1 VPHRTSTLNQL
12 AARWRLLTAARQDL
26 ITGAITMAAIIMFV
40 FTGSAVVPAAV
51 KALSGLGAGADRIL
65 VTALLLNLALIVF
78 GWRRCHDLECEIK
91 ERKVAEENARMLAS
105 RDGLTGFLNRRS
117 LTETAN
123 PILSGRARA
132 NASLL
137 LIDLDHFKN
146 VNDLYGHATGDGL
159 LRAVAGAIED
169 CVPATAYCGR
179 LGGDEFAILLL
190 GTAADR
196 EAASEIAE
204 TLIARLSQPIEIEG
218 VLAHIG
224 ASIGIAAADGEG
236 GIDAMMRRADIA
248 MYEAKKG
255 GRERYAWFDKSME
268 SELRRRNVIEAG
280 IRVGIP
286 NGEFVPYYEQQI
298 DLLTGDLR
306 GFEVLARWEHPEEGV
321 IEPSEFIPVAEA
333 TGMISDLSMSVIRQA
348 LVEARGWDEG
358 INIAVNI
365 SPVQLKDPLLA
376 QRILRLLVETG
387 FPPQRLEIEIT
398 ESSLFENLEIAKTTV
413 ESFKNQGIRIA
424 LDDFGTG
431 YSSLAHLQALPFDR
445 IKIDKS
451 FVVSMRASP
460 ESSAIV
466 SAIAKLGAT
475 LGLPVTAEGI
485 EDNASR
491 KILHRLGCS
500 DAQGWLY
507 GRPMRAEEAR
517 RLLATAKVA
526 PAQIIRPRRTG
537 ETAITEYSQPQAIAA
552 AVEDLVESKRD
563 RIRAARIH
571 RRSVA

>member
-1 VPHRTSTLNQL
+1 MTS
-12 AARWRLLTAARQDL
+12 ARQDI
-26 ITGAITMAAIIMFV
+26 ITGAITMAAIVMFV
-40 FTGSAVVPAAV
+40 FTGSTVVPAAV
-51 KALSGLGAGADRIL
+51 KALSGIGGGADRML

-78 GWRRCHDLECEIK
+78 GWRRCHDLENEIA
-91 ERKVAEENARMLAS
+91 ERKVAEENARLLAS
-105 RDGLTGFLNRRS
+105 RDVLTGFLNRRS
-117 LTETAN
+117 MTEMADK
-123 PILSGRARA
+123 ILGAPGRQPAA
-132 NASLL
+132 LL

-159 LRAVAGAIED
+159 LRAVAAIVED
-169 CVPATAYCGR
+169 SMPATSYCGR

-190 GTAADR
+190 GSAAERETAA
-196 EAASEIAE
+196 EIAE
-204 TLIARLSQPIEIEG
+204 TLVARLSQPIEVEG

-224 ASIGIAAADGEG
+224 ASIGIASADGEG
-236 GIDAMMRRADIA
+236 GFEALMRRADIA

-255 GRERYAWFDKSME
+255 GRERYAWFDTSME

-280 IRVGIP
+280 IRAGIP
-286 NGEFVPYYEQQI
+286 RGEFIPYYEQQI
-298 DLLTGDLR
+298 DLLTGHLR
-306 GFEVLARWEHPEEGV
+306 GFEVLARWNHPEEGI
-321 IEPSEFIPVAEA
+321 IEPTDFISVAEA
-333 TGMISDLSMSVIRQA
+333 TGLISDLSMSVIRQA
-348 LVEARGWDEG
+348 LLEAKGWDEKVS
-358 INIAVNI
+358 IAVNI

-376 QRILRLLVETG
+376 QRILHLLTETG
-387 FPPQRLEIEIT
+387 FPAQRLEIEIT
-398 ESSLFENLEIAKTTV
+398 ESSLFENLELAKTTV

-445 IKIDKS
+445 IKIDRS
-451 FVVSMRASP
+451 FVASMRASP

-507 GRPMRAEEAR
+507 GRPMPVEEAR
-517 RLLATAKVA
+517 KLLATAQFA
-526 PAQIIRPRRTG
+526 PAQGGRRPRG
-537 ETAITEYSQPQAIAA
+537 LVEDVAEVAQPQALAA
-552 AVEDLVESKRD
+552 AVEDLVESKRH
-563 RIRAARIH
+563 RIRASRS
-571 RRSVA
+571 RRRYAG

>member
-1 VPHRTSTLNQL
+1 MAEISR
-12 AARWRLLTAARQDL
+12 RWRSMNRPRQDL

-40 FTGSAVVPAAV
+40 FTGSAVVPR
-51 KALSGLGAGADRIL
+51 ALQAIVGFGQGADRIL

-78 GWRRCHDLECEIK
+78 GWRRCHDLECEIA
-91 ERKVAEENARMLAS
+91 ERKVAEENARVLAS

-123 PILSGRARA
+123 AVLAGPGRSQAT
-132 NASLL
+132 LL

-159 LRAVAGAIED
+159 LRAVAGVIED
-169 CVPATAYCGR
+169 CMPATAHCGR

-190 GTAADR
+190 GSASER
-196 EAASEIAE
+196 ETASEIAA
-204 TLIARLSQPIEIEG
+204 TMVNRLSQPIEIDG

-224 ASIGIAAADGEG
+224 ASVGIASADSDGG
-236 GIDAMMRRADIA
+236 GIDALMRRADIA

-255 GRERYAWFDKSME
+255 GRERFSWFDNSME
-268 SELRRRNVIEAG
+268 SELRRRNVLEAG
-280 IRVGIP
+280 IRAGIP
-286 NGEFVPYYEQQI
+286 RGEFVPYYEQQI
-298 DLLTGDLR
+298 DLLTGSLS
-306 GFEVLARWEHPEEGV
+306 GFEVLARWNHPDEGV
-321 IEPSEFIPVAEA
+321 IEPSEFIHVAEA
-333 TGMISDLSMSVIRQA
+333 TGLISDLSMSVIRQA
-348 LVEARGWDEG
+348 LFEAKAWPEG
-358 INIAVNI
+358 LSIAVNV

-376 QRILRLLVETG
+376 QRFVQLLIETG
-387 FPPQRLEIEIT
+387 FPAQRLEIEIT
-398 ESSLFENLEIAKTTV
+398 ESSLFENLDLAKTTV
-413 ESFKNQGIRIA
+413 ESLKNQGIRIA

-445 IKIDKS
+445 IKIDRS
-451 FVVSMRASP
+451 FVVSMRDSP

-466 SAIAKLGAT
+466 SAIAKLGHT

-507 GRPMRAEEAR
+507 GRPMPAEEAR
-517 RLLATAKVA
+517 ALLATADIAAA
-526 PAQIIRPRRTG
+526 PAIRIRRNPA
-537 ETAITEYSQPQAIAA
+537 AIAEVAQPQAIAA
-552 AVEDLVESKRD
+552 AVDNLVESKRD
-563 RIRAARIH
+563 RIRASHAP
-571 RRSVA
+571 RRLIG